1 VQNEFVYLLLVIKFF
16 CNSSN
21 GQSSIMVPKGN
32 VNNKIHTAIDGSHT
46 HTHKSN
52 LTVNHTSIA
61 KSCYNISLLP
71 CCGTSPAL
79 LLNFQAQG
87 LRRPEPRNI
96 AEAHL
101 SKNAS
106 GYGWRNCKPHA
117 LAELFRK
124 PNKSSF
130 VSPDGLV

>member
-1 VQNEFVYLLLVIKFF
+1 
-16 CNSSN
+16 
-21 GQSSIMVPKGN
+21 MVPKGN
-32 VNNKIHTAIDGSHT
+32 VNNKIHTAIDGSHTHTHT

-61 KSCYNISLLP
+61 KSCYNISLP
-71 CCGTSPAL
+71 PCGTSPAL

-101 SKNAS
+101 S
-106 GYGWRNCKPHA
+106 
-117 LAELFRK
+117 
-124 PNKSSF
+124 
-130 VSPDGLV
+130 